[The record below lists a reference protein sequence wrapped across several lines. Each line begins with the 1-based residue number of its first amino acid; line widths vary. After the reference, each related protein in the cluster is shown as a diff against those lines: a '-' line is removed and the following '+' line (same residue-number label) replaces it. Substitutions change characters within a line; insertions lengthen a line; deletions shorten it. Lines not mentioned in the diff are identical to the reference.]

1 MDTGRNEGEANK
13 TYRIIGDCSGRDIYV
28 KVVCGRKK
36 WLIIPLPLISLK
48 WMFKQTLLLLA
59 LLQLQLSGLC
69 KKTNAESFITVN
81 CWSFPL
87 HSSPRCII
95 CSTKTFQGLIIFPLW
110 KVKQKLLYVTQVFNL
125 MLCWCIYLCILYC
138 VSHVSKHHKNVIVWG
153 LECLQGVPKSL

>member
-1 MDTGRNEGEANK
+1 MR
-13 TYRIIGDCSGRDIYV
+13 
-28 KVVCGRKK
+28 GRKK
-36 WLIIPLPLISLK
+36 WLTIPLPLISLK

-81 CWSFPL
+81 CWSFL
-87 HSSPRCII
+87 CIHLSRCII

-125 MLCWCIYLCILYC
+125 MLCWCIYICVFIVLCIP

-153 LECLQGVPKSL
+153 LECLQGVSKSLYIVPAGLNTANMAPIKTNGRWLGK